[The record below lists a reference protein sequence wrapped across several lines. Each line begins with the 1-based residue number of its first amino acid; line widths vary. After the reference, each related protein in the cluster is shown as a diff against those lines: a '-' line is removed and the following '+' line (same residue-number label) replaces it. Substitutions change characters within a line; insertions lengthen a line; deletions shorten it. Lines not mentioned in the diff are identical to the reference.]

1 MRKLIATID
10 EIKKAAE
17 MAAEMGVLKNSLTKG
32 EGSQAGFLAEIVL
45 ARHLKA
51 TQSNTYDYDLVMPD
65 GRTIDVKAKRTSV
78 EPKGHYEVS
87 VLAYNTTQNCD
98 YYAFCRVLRDMSTL
112 WVLGIVKKKDFY
124 MRANKRLKGDY
135 DPSNGFEFRCD
146 VYNMKIS
153 DLHPF
158 NNK

>member
-32 EGSQAGFLAEIVL
+32 DGSQAGFLAEIVL

-78 EPKGHYEVS
+78 LLALTS
-87 VLAYNTTQNCD
+87 IVL
-98 YYAFCRVLRDMSTL
+98 
-112 WVLGIVKKKDFY
+112 
-124 MRANKRLKGDY
+124 
-135 DPSNGFEFRCD
+135 PSGMTR
-146 VYNMKIS
+146 S
-153 DLHPF
+153 
-158 NNK
+158 